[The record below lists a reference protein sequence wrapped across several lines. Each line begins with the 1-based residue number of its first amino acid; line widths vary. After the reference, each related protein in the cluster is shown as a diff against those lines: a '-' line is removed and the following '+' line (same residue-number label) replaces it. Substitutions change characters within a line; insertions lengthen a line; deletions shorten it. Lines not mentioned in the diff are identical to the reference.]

1 MALFTILIVALV
13 VGLTWWDWRDIQRK
27 SGFPQW
33 VGSLALAGIVAA
45 CVTGFTSMS
54 SILYVHTVGELRA
67 GFGSPAFWPEAGFLL
82 CGLGVIIV
90 AVRKK
95 SARTLLILASVLI
108 FGLVLGLAL
117 YA

>member
-1 MALFTILIVALV
+1 MALFTILVVALV

-45 CVTGFTSMS
+45 CVTSFGSIS
-54 SILYVHTVGELRA
+54 SVLYAHTVGELQN
-67 GFGSPAFWPEAGFLL
+67 GFGSPAFWPEAAFLL
-82 CGLGVIIV
+82 CGLGVIV
-90 AVRKK
+90 AAVRKK
-95 SARTLLILASVLI
+95 SARSLLLLAGVLI
-108 FGLVLGLAL
+108 FGLVLGIAL